1 MRGAT
6 VDKHDITIFFIQI
19 FFPTNKFFNQK
30 REREYIFFYFYI
42 DSFYK
47 LNSSTQKLINFFAI
61 QQFGG
66 GGLIGNSTNQ
76 FFYWLIIQRNI
87 QHKLID

>member
-1 MRGAT
+1 MILR
-6 VDKHDITIFFIQI
+6 FFLS
-19 FFPTNKFFNQK
+19 KFFFQLTNFLIK

-42 DSFYK
+42 DGFYK
-47 LNSSTQKLINFFAI
+47 LNTSSQKLINFFAI